1 MAKNGNNAHAY
12 NNPAYAVWTAP
23 LNTAGPTDLTT
34 PVPNFYEVGLLDDS
48 GITENRSVNDN
59 LVYDMSGA
67 LVRDI
72 RNQEQRQFTFSALER
87 NAVTFGLMYSNSALT
102 TAGGTASV
110 QTATISGTPT
120 GGTFTLFLNGVSS
133 GAQPYNVTAAAL
145 QTALR
150 AAWGIAVT
158 VTLSSNVYTIT
169 FPVAEGAASQITATA
184 AFTGGTT
191 PSVATAITTPG
202 VQGVNTRTV
211 GSGTAANRRAFV
223 VDTVDGSLK
232 QRFVINNGEAVQSG
246 AVSYTG
252 SGLAVYQFQLST
264 YLDSNNLYYSIIDND
279 SAMGQ
284 SFA

>member
-12 NNPAYAVWTAP
+12 NNPGYAVWTAP
-23 LNTAGPTDLTT
+23 LGTSGPTDLTT
-34 PVPNFYEVGLLDDS
+34 PVPNFYEVGLLSDA

-72 RNQEQRQFTFSALER
+72 RNQEQRQFTFEAIER
-87 NAVTFGLMYSNSALT
+87 NAVTFGLMYSNSTLT
-102 TAGGTASV
+102 TAGGTAAV

-120 GGTFTLFLNGVSS
+120 GGTFTLFLNGTSS
-133 GAQPYNVTAAAL
+133 GAQAYNVSAAAL

-158 VTLSSNVYTIT
+158 VTLASNVYTIT
-169 FPVAEGAASQITATA
+169 FPTSEGAVSQITATSA
-184 AFTGGTT
+184 LT
-191 PSVATAITTPG
+191 PSGSVTTAITTPG

-211 GSGTAANRRAFV
+211 GSGTAGNRRAFV
-223 VDTVDGSLK
+223 VDTKDGSLT

-246 AVSYTG
+246 AVGYTG

-264 YLDSNNLYYSIIDND
+264 YLDSNNLYYSVIDND
-279 SAMGQ
+279 SAMGE